1 MSPIKWQCFFHYFP
15 NTHFLLKFTRSSV
28 ECFLEIY
35 IVASHSHLYNSNFKI
50 CCKLHNFVFF
60 GKENLFTRRERNKT
74 LNIIPFRFN
83 VAGVKKQIKYL
94 FESPWSKL
102 NVHISSQI
110 LPVKTQK
117 HNILKK
123 IVPCVVSSNITKQ
136 LWNNFQQIQA
146 QTIFPL
152 NESLNVRILSCYFL
166 YAAAVCCILL

>member
-15 NTHFLLKFTRSSV
+15 NTHFLLKFTRPSV

-35 IVASHSHLYNSNFKI
+35 IVASHLYNSNFKI

-94 FESPWSKL
+94 FESPWSKG

-110 LPVKTQK
+110 LPVRLEPK
-117 HNILKK
+117 NIIFWRRLSHALYPL
-123 IVPCVVSSNITKQ
+123 ILPNNYGIISNKSR
-136 LWNNFQQIQA
+136 LRLF
-146 QTIFPL
+146 
-152 NESLNVRILSCYFL
+152 SL
-166 YAAAVCCILL
+166 

>member
-1 MSPIKWQCFFHYFP
+1 MNVRDKVGGHFGSYFNHLTRVSNKMTMFFSIRYFP
-15 NTHFLLKFTRSSV
+15 NTHFLLKFTRPSV

-94 FESPWSKL
+94 FESP
-102 NVHISSQI
+102 
-110 LPVKTQK
+110 
-117 HNILKK
+117 
-123 IVPCVVSSNITKQ
+123 
-136 LWNNFQQIQA
+136 
-146 QTIFPL
+146 
-152 NESLNVRILSCYFL
+152 
-166 YAAAVCCILL
+166 

>member
-1 MSPIKWQCFFHYFP
+1 MSQ
-15 NTHFLLKFTRSSV
+15 
-28 ECFLEIY
+28 
-35 IVASHSHLYNSNFKI
+35 
-50 CCKLHNFVFF
+50 
-60 GKENLFTRRERNKT
+60 
-74 LNIIPFRFN
+74 
-83 VAGVKKQIKYL
+83 AGVKKQIKYL
-94 FESPWSKL
+94 FKSSWSKL